1 MLDKLKKMKFR
12 VEKVPGCLHGS
23 KFIYKIDGSWDDE
36 KVKALL
42 SFFGDRA
49 ELTKIS
55 ETGFF
60 RLDIKGIGCLTGVL
74 GSSEANLIINPAKP
88 KVVLERKNEF
98 EKALSLV

>member
-1 MLDKLKKMKFR
+1 MKFR
-12 VEKVPGCLHGS
+12 VEKVPGCLHGV
-23 KFIYKIDGSWDDE
+23 KFIYKIDEGNWDE
-36 KVKALL
+36 KKVKALL

-74 GSSEANLIINPAKP
+74 GKSEANLIINPAKP
-88 KVVLERKNEF
+88 RVILERKKEF
-98 EKALSLV
+98 EKALSFIQ